1 MKFRTHLIAGA
12 CLAACSSGAFAAA
25 AVCPTTITTPVDGT
39 AAETI
44 VKNCKPAATLFI
56 GGASTMSSNTLT
68 VANAEIFDTAA
79 FTPIEIVP
87 GNLPTSAATAGLVAA
102 NFRGYLGKAKAVGGL
117 SGKLVYVVYNFNNGS
132 AGGVS
137 QLLGKTPKLADQ
149 ADAAKKIPEAT
160 VPFIGPAKDQTTP
173 DAKTANEFCGTTA
186 SLVTST
192 ATKVGCSSHT
202 TMTADMALSDVRAQE
217 LYAVYAAAAKGKAST
232 LTQVPL
238 AFQSFGV
245 AVSPLLY
252 AELQTAQGLTNDAT
266 AANQPSITRAS
277 YASLVS
283 KGGKIDSVEHFL
295 NANKTVGSYTPPTG
309 QVLTLARRDDLS
321 GTQAVSNMFF
331 VNGQCG
337 GNDKALV
344 AKSVDMAVAKAGG
357 LLGGLAIR
365 QDVTGSTS
373 DDISGKL
380 DVQNNSTTGDVR
392 NALNV
397 SGAYAIGVVGTSSGG
412 AQGTAGH
419 FVKIDGV
426 SPNANGANF
435 RNATATRA
443 QIVNGAY
450 PFAYTLYGMYV
461 TKTMNDAK
469 NADKKAMVQ
478 AMMNGFANSNNS
490 NLSGMAYLDGGVAG
504 QQSAYNRANSNNC
517 SPIVKL

>member
-12 CLAACSSGAFAAA
+12 CLAACSSGAFAQA
-25 AVCPTTITTPVDGT
+25 CPTTISSPADGA
-39 AAETI
+39 AAEII

-56 GGASTMSSNTLT
+56 GGASTMSSNVLT
-68 VANAEIFDTAA
+68 IANSQIFDTTA

-87 GNLPTSAATAGLVAA
+87 GNVPASAATAGLVAA
-102 NFRGYLGKAKAVGGL
+102 NFRAYVGKAKALGSL

-137 QLLGKTPKLADQ
+137 QLLGKTPKLSEQ
-149 ADAAKKIPEAT
+149 ADAAKKIAEAT
-160 VPFIGPAKDQTTP
+160 VTFIGPAKDQTTP
-173 DAKTANEFCGTTA
+173 DTKTANAFCGTTA
-186 SLVTST
+186 SGVTST

-217 LYAVYAAAAKGKAST
+217 LYAVYAAAAKGNPSD

-238 AFQSFGV
+238 SFQSFGV
-245 AVSPLLY
+245 AVSPALY
-252 AELQTAQGLTNDAT
+252 AALQTAQGLTNDAT
-266 AANQPSITRAS
+266 AANQPSIKSAD

-283 KGGKIDSVEHFL
+283 KNG
-295 NANKTVGSYTPPTG
+295 TVNTVAKLVGDTSLTG
-309 QVLTLARRDDLS
+309 ELKLARRDDLS
-321 GTQAVSNMFF
+321 GTQAVSNMYF

-344 AKSVDMAVAKAGG
+344 AKSVDQAVAKAGG

-365 QDVTGSTS
+365 GASDSVSGVLTITENSTS
-373 DDISGKL
+373 
-380 DVQNNSTTGDVR
+380 TDVR
-392 NALNV
+392 NVLN
-397 SGAYAIGVVGTSSGG
+397 SGGYAIGVLGTGSGG

-419 FVKIDGV
+419 FVKIDGI

-443 QIVNGAY
+443 QIANGAY

-461 TKTMNDAK
+461 TKTINDAK
-469 NADKKAMVQ
+469 NTDKKALVL
-478 AMMNGFANSNNS
+478 AMMNGFKDSNLS
-490 NLSGMAYLDGGVAG
+490 NLSGLAYLDGGVAG
-504 QQSAYNRANSNNC
+504 QQTAYNRANGNNC

>member
-12 CLAACSSGAFAAA
+12 CLAACSSGAFAQT
-25 AVCPTTITTPVDGT
+25 CPTTISTPAT
-39 AAETI
+39 AAAAETI

-56 GGASTMSSNTLT
+56 GGASTMSSNMVT
-68 VANAEIFDTAA
+68 VANAQIFDTAA
-79 FTPIEIVP
+79 FTPIEIRPGAAVTTAVP
-87 GNLPTSAATAGLVAA
+87 SLNASNFRAYLGVAKAGL
-102 NFRGYLGKAKAVGGL
+102 GGN

-132 AGGVS
+132 SGGVS

-149 ADAAKKIPEAT
+149 AVDAKKIPEAT
-160 VPFIGPAKDQTTP
+160 VTFIGPAKDQFTP
-173 DAKTANEFCGTTA
+173 DTKTANAFCGTTA
-186 SLVTST
+186 SGLTST
-192 ATKVGCSSHT
+192 TSLVGCNSYT
-202 TMTADMALSDVRAQE
+202 TMTADLALSDVRAQE
-217 LYAVYAAAAKGKAST
+217 LYAVYAAAAKGKPST

-252 AELQTAQGLTNDAT
+252 SALQTAQGLTNDAT

-283 KGGKIDSVEHFL
+283 KGGKIDSLASFL
-295 NANKTVGSYTPPTG
+295 NANATVAGYTPPTG
-309 QVLTLARRDDLS
+309 VLTLARRDDLS

-344 AKSVDMAVAKAGG
+344 AKSVDQAVAKAGG

-365 QDVTGSTS
+365 QDVTGSAS
-373 DDISGKL
+373 DDIAGQL

-397 SGAYAIGVVGTSSGG
+397 AGAYAIGVVGTSSGG
-412 AQGTAGH
+412 AQGSAGH
-419 FVKIDGV
+419 FVKIDGI
-426 SPNANGANF
+426 SPNANGTNF

-443 QIVNGAY
+443 QIATGAY

-461 TKTMNDAK
+461 TKTINDAK
-469 NADKKAMVQ
+469 NADKKLLVTAML
-478 AMMNGFANSNNS
+478 NGFKDSNLTD
-490 NLSGMAYLDGGVAG
+490 LSGMAYLDGAVAG
-504 QQSAYNRANSNNC
+504 KQSAYNRANSNNC